1 MNPPPFKPRT
11 NVITQ
16 EPLLETH
23 CTHRYGSTTLH
34 IKIISLQDYSMS
46 FEGKDHDLLNFL
58 LLYQPLV
65 IGTFDKCQLY
75 KSLML

>member
-34 IKIISLQDYSMS
+34 IKIISLHDYSMSLSILAS

-65 IGTFDKCQLY
+65 
-75 KSLML
+75 